1 MTIALYIV
9 LNLILLIISLTMIK
23 SWGIKLLP
31 TFASIFLLYCCAATF
46 YDTDV
51 ELIQIKFLC
60 DVIILLPSTLLILI
74 SLKRQNNIQ
83 IMKEV
88 NFLIIVILQYL

>member
-1 MTIALYIV
+1 
-9 LNLILLIISLTMIK
+9 MIK

-31 TFASIFLLYCCAATF
+31 TFVSIFFLYCCAATF

-74 SLKRQNNIQ
+74 SLKRQNNTQ

-88 NFLIIVILQYL
+88 NFLIIVIVSIVSSIKTLFIFAIR